1 MIDEEEYVDIV
12 DENDIV
18 IGKETKENKIKKN
31 LISRNV
37 IIFVVDKNKNLFITK
52 RSPHKRTCPN
62 MYDVS
67 AVGNI
72 KSGESP
78 EKAAERE
85 LKEELNIKCDLKFF
99 GKLLNEFYD
108 GDLFL
113 RYYSYVFLGTHHG
126 DIKLG
131 TELTELKKVAW
142 KDVKS
147 LVSSNKDQFTP
158 GFLKDFELV
167 KEHLK

>member
-12 DENDIV
+12 DENDKI
-18 IGKETKENKIKKN
+18 IGKDIKENKIKKK

-37 IIFVVDKNKNLFITK
+37 VVFVVDKNKNLFITK
-52 RSPHKRTCPN
+52 RSPHKKTCPN

-78 EKAAERE
+78 ENAAKRE
-85 LKEELNIKCDLKFF
+85 LKEELNIQCDLEFF

-113 RYYSYVFLGTHHG
+113 RYYSYIFLGIHHG
-126 DIKLG
+126 DVKLG
-131 TELTELKKVAW
+131 TELTELHKIPW
-142 KDVKS
+142 KDVQS
-147 LVSSNKDQFTP
+147 LVNNNKDKFTP

-167 KEHLK
+167 ERHLK